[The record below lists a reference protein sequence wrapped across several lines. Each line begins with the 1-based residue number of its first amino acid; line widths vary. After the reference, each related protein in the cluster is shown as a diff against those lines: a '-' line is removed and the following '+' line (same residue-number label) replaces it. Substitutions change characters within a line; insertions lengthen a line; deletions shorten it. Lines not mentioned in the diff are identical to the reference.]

1 MSSLNVAARALTTN
15 LAALQV
21 IGNNIANASTPGY
34 SRQNVT
40 LEQVQGQFSGSAYF
54 GKGVELTG
62 VNRSFDQFLT
72 QNANTLGALSGSD
85 SIRFKGLQQVET
97 LFPLGEG
104 SLGASVTK
112 LMNVWVDAAAAPTDG
127 AARTV
132 VLNTMD
138 ELAKRFND
146 TQAQL
151 EELRI
156 NATTQVSET
165 VTRVNDLTARIANL
179 NDQISR
185 LQSGNRIPN
194 DLLDQRDLAIAEL
207 NQLVQVNTLQ
217 ADDNTITVFAA
228 GSYPLVLGNRAG
240 SLVANQ
246 DPADS
251 DRVQVRIRIAG
262 SAATSTPLDITP
274 DFQGLDTALRGGA
287 LQGLVRFV
295 NKDLTDV
302 VNTVGR
308 LALSM
313 ATQYNTQHRGGVDL
327 LGQPGGNLFNGLA
340 LPNGQPG
347 PGNTGTGQVTLSVT
361 DPTDFVASDYE
372 VVVTSATGGPPA
384 TAFEGTVR
392 RLSDG
397 AYLNSSGAWGNS
409 PPTTPLSLSTPLTA
423 DGVQITLGGVA
434 AAGDRFIL
442 RPFSDAAA
450 GIARAVTS
458 PNNLALASPV
468 IIQPTG
474 ANSGQVTVEGV
485 SLVVTAGA
493 LTPGSIPAVFFSFDA
508 NGQIVLGAVT
518 PPAPLTPPATATAT
532 ISPSPLPF
540 ESGKPFAVTV
550 NDGLGNTYELSV
562 SLRGV
567 PRVGDTFELNS
578 PLAPPPGNP
587 ELLRQNAD
595 NAKAFLALRD
605 KASFDGGTS
614 LSDGYIPVI
623 SRVASLLQE
632 GKFNAEFSQSQFT
645 SAEAQRANFAGVNL
659 DEEAARLLQF
669 QQAYQASARYLQT
682 TQSLFDT
689 LLASFGR

>member
-1 MSSLNVAARALTTN
+1 MSSLNIAARALTTN
-15 LAALQV
+15 LSALQV

-34 SRQNVT
+34 SRQTVT
-40 LEQVQGQFSGSAYF
+40 LEQVQGQFAGSAYF

-146 TQAQL
+146 TQRQL

-165 VTRVNDLTARIANL
+165 VTRVNDLAARIANL

-207 NQLVQVNTLQ
+207 NKLVQVNTLQ

-246 DPADS
+246 DPTDS

-262 SAATSTPLDITP
+262 SAPTSTPLDITP
-274 DFQGLDTALRGGA
+274 DFQGLDTALRGGE

-295 NKDLTDV
+295 NKDLADV

-308 LALSM
+308 LALSL

-340 LPNGQPG
+340 LPDGQPG
-347 PGNTGTGQVTLSVT
+347 AGNTGTGSVALSVT
-361 DPTDFVASDYE
+361 NPTAFVPSDYE
-372 VVVTSATGGPPA
+372 LVVASATGGPP
-384 TAFEGTVR
+384 TDTYTGTLR

-397 AYLNSSGAWGNS
+397 AYFNGSGGWVNS
-409 PPTTPLSLSTPLTA
+409 PPAVPIALNAPVLA
-423 DGVQITLGGVA
+423 DGLQIDLSNGA

-442 RPFSDAAA
+442 RPFSEAAE
-450 GIARAVTS
+450 GIARAITS

-468 IIQPTG
+468 IVQPTG

-485 SLVVTAGA
+485 SLTVTAGT
-493 LTPGSIPAVFFSFDA
+493 LTPGSIPAVPFSFDT
-508 NGQIVLGAVT
+508 NGQIVLGAVV
-518 PPAPLTPPATATAT
+518 APGTAT
-532 ISPSPLPF
+532 INPSPLPF

-567 PRVGDTFELNS
+567 PQVGDAFVLNS

-587 ELLRQNAD
+587 ALLRQNAD

>member
-1 MSSLNVAARALTTN
+1 MSLNIAARALTTN
-15 LAALQV
+15 LSALQV

-34 SRQNVT
+34 SRQSVT

-54 GKGVELTG
+54 GKGVQLTG

-127 AARTV
+127 AARNV

-138 ELAKRFND
+138 ELARRFND
-146 TQAQL
+146 TQSQL

-156 NATTQVSET
+156 NATTEVSET
-165 VTRVNDLTARIANL
+165 VTRVNDLAARIANL

-185 LQSGNRIPN
+185 VQSDNRVPN

-207 NQLVQVNTLQ
+207 NKLVQVNTLN

-240 SLVANQ
+240 SLVAGQ
-246 DPADS
+246 DPADT

-262 SAATSTPLDITP
+262 SAPTSTPLSITP
-274 DFQGLDTALRGGA
+274 DFQGLDTALRGGE

-347 PGNTGTGQVTLSVT
+347 PANVGTGAVALTVT
-361 DPTDFVASDYE
+361 DPTAFVASDYE
-372 VVVTSATGGPPA
+372 LVLASATAGPPD
-384 TAFEGTVR
+384 TYTGTLR

-397 AYLNSSGAWGNS
+397 AYANGSGGWVNA
-409 PPTTPLSLSTPLTA
+409 PPAVPISLTA
-423 DGVQITLGGVA
+423 PLAADGLQIDLSNGAV
-434 AAGDRFIL
+434 AGDRFIL
-442 RPFSDAAA
+442 RPFSDAAE

-468 IIQPTG
+468 IVQPVG
-474 ANSGQVTVEGV
+474 SNSGQVTVEGV
-485 SLVVTAGA
+485 SLTVSAGT
-493 LTPGSIPAVFFSFDA
+493 LTPGTIPPVSFSFNA
-508 NGQIVLGAVT
+508 SGQITLGAVT
-518 PPAPLTPPATATAT
+518 PPATASIA
-532 ISPSPLPF
+532 PSPLPF
-540 ESGKPFAVTV
+540 ESGRPFAVTV
-550 NDGLGNTYELSV
+550 NDGAGNTYELSV

-567 PRVGDTFELNS
+567 PRVGDTFTLSS
-578 PLAPPPGNP
+578 PLAPPPGSP

-605 KASFDGGTS
+605 RASFDGGTS

-632 GKFNAEFSQSQFT
+632 GKFNAEFSQSQAA
-645 SAEAQRANFAGVNL
+645 SAEAQRANFSGVNL

>member
-1 MSSLNVAARALTTN
+1 MSLNIAARALTTN
-15 LAALQV
+15 LSALQV

-34 SRQNVT
+34 SRQSVT
-40 LEQVQGQFSGSAYF
+40 LEQVQGQFAGSAYF
-54 GKGVELTG
+54 GKGVQLTG

-112 LMNVWVDAAAAPTDG
+112 LMNVWVDAAASPTDG
-127 AARTV
+127 AARNV

-138 ELAKRFND
+138 ELARRFND
-146 TQAQL
+146 TQSQL

-156 NATTQVSET
+156 NATTEVSET
-165 VTRVNDLTARIANL
+165 VTRVNDLAARIADL

-185 LQSGNRIPN
+185 VQSGNRVPN

-207 NQLVQVNTLQ
+207 NKLVQVNTLN

-240 SLVANQ
+240 SLVAGQ
-246 DPADS
+246 DPADT

-262 SAATSTPLDITP
+262 SAATSTPLAITP
-274 DFQGLDTALRGGA
+274 DFQGLDTALRGGE

-347 PGNTGTGQVTLSVT
+347 SANVGTGAVALSVT
-361 DPTDFVASDYE
+361 DPTAFVASDYE
-372 VVVTSATGGPPA
+372 LVLASATAGPPD
-384 TAFEGTVR
+384 TYTGTLR

-397 AYLNSSGAWGNS
+397 AYADGSGGWVNA
-409 PPTTPLSLSTPLTA
+409 PPAVPISLTA
-423 DGVQITLGGVA
+423 PLAADGLQIDLSNGAV
-434 AAGDRFIL
+434 AGDRFIL
-442 RPFSDAAA
+442 RPFSDAAE

-468 IIQPTG
+468 IVQPVG
-474 ANSGQVTVEGV
+474 SNSGQVAVEGV
-485 SLVVTAGA
+485 SLTVSAGT
-493 LTPGSIPAVFFSFDA
+493 LTPGTIPPVNFSFNA
-508 NGQIVLGAVT
+508 SGQITLAAVT
-518 PPAPLTPPATATAT
+518 PPASASVT
-532 ISPSPLPF
+532 PSPLPF
-540 ESGKPFAVTV
+540 ESGRPFAVTV
-550 NDGLGNTYELSV
+550 SDGAGNTYQLSV

-567 PRVGDTFELNS
+567 PRVGDTFTLSS
-578 PLAPPPGNP
+578 PLAPPPGSP

-605 KASFDGGTS
+605 RPSFDGGTS

-632 GKFNAEFSQSQFT
+632 GKFNAEFSQSQAA
-645 SAEAQRANFAGVNL
+645 SAEAQRANFSGVNL